1 MNEDFRV
8 KTRVHLF
15 ISGTVQGVFFR
26 DSAKQVAQSMGITGY
41 AGNLQDGRVEIVAE
55 GEKDSVDELV
65 RWCHKGPPAAMVVSV
80 DIKNEHYKGEFDL
93 FNVKRSN

>member
-1 MNEDFRV
+1 M

-26 DSAKQVAQSMGITGY
+26 DSAKQVAQSSGITGY
-41 AGNLQDGRVEIVAE
+41 ARNLQDGRVEIVAE

-65 RWCHKGPPAAMVVSV
+65 RWCRKGPPAAIVVSV
-80 DIKNEHYKGEFDL
+80 DIEYEHYKDEFDL
-93 FNVKRSN
+93 FTVKRSN

>member
-1 MNEDFRV
+1 MTGKEIPKQVRNDKLERDFRV

-41 AGNLQDGRVEIVAE
+41 ARNLQDGRVEIVAE
-55 GEKDSVDELV
+55 GEKE
-65 RWCHKGPPAAMVVSV
+65 
-80 DIKNEHYKGEFDL
+80 GEEEKD
-93 FNVKRSN
+93 